1 MQRVHRRDEHLADQR
16 RVEPRGREPL
26 DVTAIADPRL
36 RDTHDAVG
44 HDGGHPGR
52 PVRVDGEAVQVA
64 LVHTDHGRT
73 GVECPAELALV
84 VDLDERGHIERDDET
99 VQARELAVLERRD
112 DQQDG
117 VCSHRPSIENVA
129 LAHGEVLAQHGE
141 LDGGARGLEVGT
153 AAGEERLVGEHGQTA
168 RPACSVRSRQG
179 CRVELGRE
187 HTLRRRAALDLGDQC
202 DVADAAQRHSELP
215 RRRGG
220 PCGLLERV
228 VRSSV
233 RGRPSAVVRNDLVEV
248 RPHRG
253 HPTGRADAGQIS
265 RPTRAE
271 RSQACDAVQMVDSTT
286 RPSAQES
293 TNGTIVVVE
302 DDHNIAELLDLY
314 LRNAGFRV
322 LQAGD
327 ARRGL
332 ELVSQ
337 ERPVLVVFDIGLPG
351 PLDGL
356 QACRELRKTSEVPIV
371 IVTARDDELDRVLG
385 LELGADDYVTK
396 PFSPRELVAR
406 VRAILRRS
414 ENGRRASDEP
424 IAVGSVVVDTLR
436 RDVKAGGVEVQ
447 LTAREFDL
455 LAFFAE
461 NPGIVLSRQQL
472 LDGVWGSGWYGDERT
487 VDVHVRQLRRKLGD
501 ALPLATVWGV
511 GYRCG

>member
-1 MQRVHRRDEHLADQR
+1 
-16 RVEPRGREPL
+16 
-26 DVTAIADPRL
+26 
-36 RDTHDAVG
+36 
-44 HDGGHPGR
+44 
-52 PVRVDGEAVQVA
+52 
-64 LVHTDHGRT
+64 
-73 GVECPAELALV
+73 
-84 VDLDERGHIERDDET
+84 
-99 VQARELAVLERRD
+99 
-112 DQQDG
+112 
-117 VCSHRPSIENVA
+117 
-129 LAHGEVLAQHGE
+129 
-141 LDGGARGLEVGT
+141 
-153 AAGEERLVGEHGQTA
+153 
-168 RPACSVRSRQG
+168 
-179 CRVELGRE
+179 
-187 HTLRRRAALDLGDQC
+187 
-202 DVADAAQRHSELP
+202 
-215 RRRGG
+215 
-220 PCGLLERV
+220 
-228 VRSSV
+228 
-233 RGRPSAVVRNDLVEV
+233 
-248 RPHRG
+248 
-253 HPTGRADAGQIS
+253 
-265 RPTRAE
+265 
-271 RSQACDAVQMVDSTT
+271 MVDSTT